1 MISLIKF
8 DNSISWMD
16 IIAIA
21 GAALALLT
29 TYYGVSGQVDEN
41 TLQINNIQASLV
53 RIEHKIVR
61 DDESVVKQLD
71 KLEAEVSEIRKESTV
86 ERRIINNKLDRLIEN
101 ISLRKG

>member
-1 MISLIKF
+1 MINLMRF
-8 DNSISWMD
+8 DNSVSWMD

-21 GAALALLT
+21 GVGVALLSA
-29 TYYGVSGQVDEN
+29 YYGIGSQVDEN
-41 TLQINNIQASLV
+41 AMQISNIHASLV
-53 RIEHKIVR
+53 RIEQKIVK

-101 ISLRKG
+101 INLKK